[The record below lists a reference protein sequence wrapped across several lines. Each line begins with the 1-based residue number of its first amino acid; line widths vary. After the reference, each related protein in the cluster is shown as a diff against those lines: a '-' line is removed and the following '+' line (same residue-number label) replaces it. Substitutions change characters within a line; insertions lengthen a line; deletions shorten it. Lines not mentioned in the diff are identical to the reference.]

1 MKNRW
6 RLIVAVGAF
15 MPCLLSAQ
23 NAEHKETKTSF
34 EQDSI
39 VSVVDL
45 GFGIVQTNNL
55 STAAVSSISGKRL
68 KEAPVRSVADALYGR
83 LLGLNGKQTTTGAN
97 FTIQI
102 GRAHV

>member
-1 MKNRW
+1 
-6 RLIVAVGAF
+6 

-23 NAEHKETKTSF
+23 NTEHKETKASF

-45 GFGIVQTNNL
+45 GFGIVQTSNL

-68 KEAPVRSVADALYGR
+68 QEAPVRSMADY
-83 LLGLNGKQTTTGAN
+83 
-97 FTIQI
+97 
-102 GRAHV
+102 